1 MRREVGDLY
10 RQLQGQL
17 TDSDLIA
24 WTGSE
29 RGSALLLRFLS
40 GRAGIEEWIQ
50 FKAILTEELLQKS
63 RKTLIEVGHSDMEL
77 IPTPFPLESGLR
89 HGLPPRGS
97 SQQRHQGQTLHHA
110 LAHDAALLRR

>member
-77 IPTPFPLESGLR
+77 IPNAFPPGIWSQAWTTAAWQLTATPSGSNSTPCI
-89 HGLPPRGS
+89 GP
-97 SQQRHQGQTLHHA
+97 
-110 LAHDAALLRR
+110 